1 MYGNDKATM
10 RWNAGLREDSFD
22 IIEATMWLDLIVETP
37 LAVLFNFPPEEKK
50 RILTSLLVSY
60 PIAIADIDPEPV
72 KLQLSKEVKLHK
84 LEIRHQ
90 SEERLQIDFENFVR
104 FITKL
109 QEAYYQKYIHS
120 GLTSAE
126 I

>member
-72 KLQLSKEVKLHK
+72 KLQLSKEV
-84 LEIRHQ
+84 
-90 SEERLQIDFENFVR
+90 
-104 FITKL
+104 
-109 QEAYYQKYIHS
+109 
-120 GLTSAE
+120 
-126 I
+126 